1 MGERFT
7 RWGKRPEEPKARAL
21 VARATF
27 EGPILASEVP
37 ALPFA
42 QTRTFNRGAS
52 VEKRA
57 AGVAARL
64 IQGKIPYN
72 EVIQTADGFGELF
85 APGCFSAN
93 IAAEDPRVLANFNP
107 EHVLGRKSSGT
118 CQFWE
123 QSDGLY
129 FEAAAPETSWG
140 TDLLTSMRRGDVDQA
155 ALVFYVMAYSWIDE
169 RDGLRVRAITRGIL
183 VAASICSFSSMGTA
197 QAETAQAITAA
208 RAEGYQAGRASA
220 ASKPQALVSAT
231 AQAQLSAPISART
244 MSTRKM
250 RAQIERMNHV

>member
-1 MGERFT
+1 MSERFT

-42 QTRTFNRGAS
+42 QTRVFNRGAS

-57 AGVAARL
+57 AGVAARM
-64 IQGKIPYN
+64 ITGRIPYN
-72 EVIQTADGFGELF
+72 EVINTADGFGESF
-85 APGCFSAN
+85 SPGCFAAS

-107 EHVLGRKSSGT
+107 EHVLGRKSAGT

-140 TDLLTSMRRGDVDQA
+140 TDLLSSMRRGDIDQS
-155 ALVFYVMAYSWIDE
+155 ALVLYVMAYSWIE

-183 VAASICSFSSMGTA
+183 VTASICSFGGLGTA
-197 QAETAQAITAA
+197 QAETQQAITAA
-208 RAEGYQAGRASA
+208 RAEGYQAGRRASA
-220 ASKPQALVSAT
+220 ASKPKARVAT
-231 AQAQLSAPISART
+231 NAKT
-244 MSTRKM
+244 V
-250 RAQIERMNHV
+250 RAQIERKNNV

>member
-7 RWGKRPEEPKARAL
+7 RWGKRPEEPKARA
-21 VARATF
+21 ACPTF

-37 ALPFA
+37 AFPFA

-57 AGVAARL
+57 AGATGRM

-72 EVIQTADGFGELF
+72 EVINTADVFGELF
-85 APGCFSAN
+85 APGCFAAS

-118 CQFWE
+118 CSFWE

-129 FEAAAPETSWG
+129 FEASAPETSWG
-140 TDLLTSMRRGDVDQA
+140 TDLLTSMRRGDIDQS
-155 ALVFYVMAYSWIDE
+155 ALVFYVMAYSWIE
-169 RDGLRVRAITRGIL
+169 RDGLRVRAITRGML
-183 VAASICSFSSMGTA
+183 VAASICSFGGLGTA
-197 QAETAQAITAA
+197 QAETQQAI
-208 RAEGYQAGRASA
+208 
-220 ASKPQALVSAT
+220 
-231 AQAQLSAPISART
+231 
-244 MSTRKM
+244 
-250 RAQIERMNHV
+250 

>member
-57 AGVAARL
+57 AGVAARM
-64 IQGKIPYN
+64 ITGRIPYN
-72 EVIQTADGFGELF
+72 EVINTADGFGESF
-85 APGCFSAN
+85 SPGCFAAS

-140 TDLLTSMRRGDVDQA
+140 TDLLTSMRRGDIDQA
-155 ALVFYVMAYSWIDE
+155 ALVFYVMAYSWIE

-183 VAASICSFSSMGTA
+183 VAASITSFGGLGTA
-197 QAETAQAITAA
+197 QAETQQAIANA
-208 RAEGYQAGRASA
+208 RAEGFRAGVASI
-220 ASKPQALVSAT
+220 ASKPKARVAT
-231 AQAQLSAPISART
+231 NAKT
-244 MSTRKM
+244 V
-250 RAQIERMNHV
+250 RAQIERKNNV

>member
-1 MGERFT
+1 MSQPRFT
-7 RWGKRPEEPKARAL
+7 RWGKRPEEAKARAL
-21 VARATF
+21 VASATF
-27 EGPILASEVP
+27 EPPILANEVP

-85 APGCFSAN
+85 SPGCFAAS
-93 IAAEDPRVLANFNP
+93 IASEDPRVLANFNP
-107 EHVLGRKSSGT
+107 EHVLGRKSAGT
-118 CQFWE
+118 CSFWE

-129 FEAAAPETSWG
+129 FEAATPETSWG
-140 TDLLTSMRRGDVDQA
+140 TDLLTSMRRGDIDQA
-155 ALVFYVMAYSWIDE
+155 MIVFYVMSFNWIE

-183 VAASICSFSSMGTA
+183 VAASITSFGGLGTV
-197 QAETAQAITAA
+197 QSETQQAIANA
-208 RAEGYQAGRASA
+208 RAEGFRAGVASI
-220 ASKPQALVSAT
+220 ASKPKARVAT
-231 AQAQLSAPISART
+231 NAKTVRT
-244 MSTRKM
+244 
-250 RAQIERMNHV
+250 QIERKNNV

>member
-27 EGPILASEVP
+27 EGPILASGVP

-57 AGVAARL
+57 AGVAARM
-64 IQGKIPYN
+64 ITGRIPYN
-72 EVIQTADGFGELF
+72 EVINTADGFGESF
-85 APGCFSAN
+85 SPGCFAAS

-118 CQFWE
+118 CSFWE

-129 FEAAAPETSWG
+129 CRSEEHTSE
-140 TDLLTSMRRGDVDQA
+140 LQSLT
-155 ALVFYVMAYSWIDE
+155 
-169 RDGLRVRAITRGIL
+169 
-183 VAASICSFSSMGTA
+183 
-197 QAETAQAITAA
+197 
-208 RAEGYQAGRASA
+208 
-220 ASKPQALVSAT
+220 
-231 AQAQLSAPISART
+231 
-244 MSTRKM
+244 
-250 RAQIERMNHV
+250 N